1 MKILNHK
8 QEQTQ
13 LTNFELVPN
22 GVEVKLIVS
31 GMRTNCDNIM
41 YMYVFHLRGDCGS
54 CTKLLV

>member
-1 MKILNHK
+1 MKIPNHK

-22 GVEVKLIVS
+22 G
-31 GMRTNCDNIM
+31 GMRTNCDYIM